1 MSDERT
7 NGLHLPDLSIRNFRG
22 IGFLAIRRLGRV
34 TLLGGRNG
42 VGKTT
47 VLEAVR
53 VSCGTRRYARTARR
67 ARQARGIRNRAQR

>member
-1 MSDERT
+1 MPDEHT
-7 NGLHLPDLSIRNFRG
+7 NGLHLPDLLISNFRG
-22 IGFLAIRRLGRV
+22 IDRLSIGRLGRV

-53 VSCGTRRYARTARR
+53 VYA
-67 ARQARGIRNRAQR
+67 ARGRPNGTELGKTKSGFSEDPPIR

>member
-1 MSDERT
+1 MPDKRA

-22 IGFLAIRRLGRV
+22 IQSLSIRRLGRV

-53 VSCGTRRYARTARR
+53 VYAARAHPR
-67 ARQARGIRNRAQR
+67 ALAGVYCERS